1 MTCHGPVRG
10 VQPGPTGANEVPA
23 ARTFIERLPRKA
35 LLKPLDEL
43 FRAKVTFGRD
53 LMEIPSRV

>member
-1 MTCHGPVRG
+1 MNNHGRVRG
-10 VQPGPTGANEVPA
+10 VQPVRPGTNEITA
-23 ARTFIERLPRKA
+23 DCTFIERLPRKA

-53 LMEIPSRV
+53 LM

>member
-1 MTCHGPVRG
+1 MNNHGRVRG
-10 VQPGPTGANEVPA
+10 VQPVRAGTNEITA
-23 ARTFIERLPRKA
+23 DCTFIERLPRKA

-53 LMEIPSRV
+53 LMGIPGRV